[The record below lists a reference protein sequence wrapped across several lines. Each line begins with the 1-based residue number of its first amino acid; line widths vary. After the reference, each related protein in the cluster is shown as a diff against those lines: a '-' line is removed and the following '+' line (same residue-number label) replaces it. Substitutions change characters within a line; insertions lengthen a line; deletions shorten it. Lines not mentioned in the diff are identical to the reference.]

1 MFDVKYHNHDFV
13 LQFVTSYKAANGIVE
28 VPGVRKRVSEELL
41 DAFKDMQ
48 RNDYNFKAAW
58 EEHVGTKGKRDPRAY
73 PEEEIMKFMTD
84 YANNALPGN
93 IKGKDTAPTLE
104 HSADSGM
111 VGQLK
116 ALQRSDSDA
125 KEMWRRYCWEHG
137 EGRGRDPAVHPEA
150 FVKKFLDA
158 YKSNNLKVLK
168 INVQDLGYGKAGG
181 KGKGK
186 GGFGGW
192 WGPY

>member
-58 EEHVGTKGKRDPRAY
+58 EEHIGPDGKRDPRVHT
-73 PEEEIMKFMTD
+73 EEELMKFMAD
-84 YANNALPGN
+84 YKVSGKNAAPVP
-93 IKGKDTAPTLE
+93 DTSE
-104 HSADSGM
+104 DSIR
-111 VGQLK
+111 GQLK
-116 ALQRSDSDA
+116 LLQREDSRA
-125 KEMWRRYCWEHG
+125 KELWGVYCETHG
-137 EGRGRDPAVHPEA
+137 DGQRDPGGHPEE
-150 FVKKFLDA
+150 FVEKFMDA
-158 YKSNNLKVLK
+158 YKGGNLKSLG
-168 INVQDLGYGKAGG
+168 INLSSSKSYG
-181 KGKGK
+181 KGKGAGK
-186 GGFGGW
+186 GKAWDPW